1 MSPKYWG
8 ETFPACNGRKQSP
21 IDIVTADV
29 VKDKNLERLQL
40 TNYDKPLTR
49 AIYENNG
56 NSSCL
61 ICCTNN
67 NDSPFIFKKMTIPL
81 VQRLV
86 LLPCCFLEEENNTWN
101 TKDERDRDHLLAFGY
116 RRWIAYP
123 RIGFAATVLHFVH
136 TDAKGRI
143 AVVGVFFKS
152 TIFNNT
158 GMRPISDML
167 QSLLYKGTELDV
179 KGDINL
185 DKLVKN
191 GCSYYR
197 YDGSLTTPGCDEGV
211 IWIIFKNPLR
221 IGFLQ
226 LTEFRQV
233 YSVGK
238 TNGVDISECKITGN
252 HRPIQPINSRTIRS
266 SV

>member
-81 VQRLV
+81 VQR
-86 LLPCCFLEEENNTWN
+86 NTYPSLWLHA
-101 TKDERDRDHLLAFGY
+101 KLLALND
-116 RRWIAYP
+116 IL
-123 RIGFAATVLHFVH
+123 ILQLHFVH